1 MVYKTRAVDQMIK
14 TILMYD
20 KSISRR
26 VVYALRQ
33 VPRHKFIKEKTDG
46 YSDTPLQIG
55 FGQTISQPFIV
66 AYMTDKL
73 DIRPLHK
80 VLEIGTGSGY
90 QAAILAEM
98 AYDIY
103 SVERIFKLSQR
114 TEKLLREL
122 GYRNIKLKVGD
133 GYNGWKENAPYDRI
147 IVTATADV
155 LIPPQALVD
164 QLVEDGKMII
174 PMKRSGKSKVIPS
187 TNIHATN
194 TTTLKTIDVP
204 YEELVLITK
213 TGKTYTEKSLIGVR
227 FVPLVNEV

>member
-1 MVYKTRAVDQMIK
+1 MAHIRAMKEMIEIIK
-14 TILMYD
+14 TYD
-20 KSISRR
+20 KSISDRTLWA
-26 VVYALRQ
+26 VQQ

-114 TEKLLREL
+114 TQKILEKL
-122 GYRNIKLKVGD
+122 GYGHIQLKVGD
-133 GYNGWKENAPYDRI
+133 GYKGWKENAPYDRI
-147 IVTATADV
+147 IVTAMSQEIPQG
-155 LIPPQALVD
+155 LID
-164 QLVEDGKMII
+164 QLEVGGKMII
-174 PMKRSGKSKVIPS
+174 PHRGK
-187 TNIHATN
+187 
-194 TTTLKTIDVP
+194 L
-204 YEELVLITK
+204 ELITK
-213 TGKTYTEKSLIGVR
+213 TKTSYDQESLIGVV
-227 FVPLVNEV
+227 FVPLVKG

>member
-1 MVYKTRAVDQMIK
+1 MAHIRAMKEMIEIIK
-14 TILMYD
+14 TYD
-20 KSISRR
+20 KSISDRTLWA
-26 VVYALRQ
+26 VQQ
-33 VPRHKFIKEKTDG
+33 VPRHKFIKEKTNG

-114 TEKLLREL
+114 TQKILEKL
-122 GYRNIKLKVGD
+122 GYGHIQLKVGD
-133 GYNGWKENAPYDRI
+133 GYKGWKENAPYDRI
-147 IVTATADV
+147 IVTAMSQE
-155 LIPPQALVD
+155 IPQGLVD
-164 QLVEDGKMII
+164 QLNVGGKMII
-174 PMKRSGKSKVIPS
+174 PHRGK
-187 TNIHATN
+187 
-194 TTTLKTIDVP
+194 L
-204 YEELVLITK
+204 ELITK
-213 TGKTYTEKSLIGVR
+213 TKTSYDIESLIGVV
-227 FVPLVNEV
+227 FVPLVKG

>member
-1 MVYKTRAVDQMIK
+1 MAHIRAMKEMIEIIK
-14 TILMYD
+14 TYD
-20 KSISRR
+20 KSISDRTLWA
-26 VVYALRQ
+26 VQQ
-33 VPRHKFIKEKTDG
+33 VPRHKFIKEKTAG

-90 QAAILAEM
+90 QAAVLSEM

-147 IVTATADV
+147 IVTAMSQEIPQG
-155 LIPPQALVD
+155 LID
-164 QLVEDGKMII
+164 QLEVGGKMII
-174 PMKRSGKSKVIPS
+174 PHRGE
-187 TNIHATN
+187 
-194 TTTLKTIDVP
+194 LK
-204 YEELVLITK
+204 LITK
-213 TGKTYTEKSLIGVR
+213 TKTSYDTEILIGVV
-227 FVPLVNEV
+227 FVPLVKG